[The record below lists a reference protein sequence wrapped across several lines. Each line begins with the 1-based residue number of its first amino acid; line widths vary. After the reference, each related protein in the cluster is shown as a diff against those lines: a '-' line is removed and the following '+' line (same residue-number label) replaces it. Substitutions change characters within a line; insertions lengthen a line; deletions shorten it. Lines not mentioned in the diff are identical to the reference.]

1 MNVSD
6 LQENNLEN
14 VLPHDRPMILID
26 EILEI
31 DMDKKFVK
39 TSVTIHED
47 KIFFDKAINGISPLA
62 GIEFM
67 AQTIG
72 CYSYYKNGQQIPQ
85 IGFLLGTRLYE
96 NSLDKFE
103 NGKTYTMTAQELYG
117 DNELVSFECLI
128 YNNNESSL
136 PVAKAVIN
144 AFQPADAQEY
154 IKEL

>member
-1 MNVSD
+1 MKVSD
-6 LQENNLEN
+6 LKENNLEN

-47 KIFFDKAINGISPLA
+47 KIFFDKTINGISPLA

-72 CYSYYKNGQQIPQ
+72 CYSYYKNGQKIPQ

-96 NSLDKFE
+96 NSLEKFE
-103 NGKTYTMTAQELYG
+103 NGKTYTMTAQEIYS

-128 YNNNESSL
+128 YNENKE
-136 PVAKAVIN
+136 VAKAVIN
-144 AFQPADAQEY
+144 AFQPADAQKY